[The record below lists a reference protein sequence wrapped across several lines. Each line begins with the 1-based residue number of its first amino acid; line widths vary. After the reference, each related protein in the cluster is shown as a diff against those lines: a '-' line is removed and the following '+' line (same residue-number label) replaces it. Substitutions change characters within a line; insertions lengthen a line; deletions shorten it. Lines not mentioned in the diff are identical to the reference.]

1 MPKAKIWHSFT
12 LRYRPFYIFI
22 IFAKTYRRICIM
34 KATEQTILQ
43 VERVINK
50 IAQKYPK
57 GDEVSVLT
65 DIHIRVS
72 QDTGE
77 MLAFDD
83 DEQEITRCVVEQW
96 IDSKDENFY
105 TSVAHILQNSLR
117 KLSEVVDGMGILKP
131 YSFVLENDDKDH
143 VAELYLS
150 DDDTII
156 IGGDLM
162 QNLDKDLDAWMK
174 EILS

>member
-1 MPKAKIWHSFT
+1 
-12 LRYRPFYIFI
+12 
-22 IFAKTYRRICIM
+22 M

-117 KLSEVVDGMGILKP
+117 KLSEMVDGMGILKP